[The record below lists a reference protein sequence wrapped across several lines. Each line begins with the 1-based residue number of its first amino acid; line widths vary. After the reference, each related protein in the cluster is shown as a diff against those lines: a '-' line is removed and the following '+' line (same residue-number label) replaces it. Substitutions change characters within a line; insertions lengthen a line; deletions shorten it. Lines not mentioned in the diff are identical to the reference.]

1 MSGMPDAAYPRAQG
15 NAQPFTHFPSFDPP
29 AMQGTILAFD
39 FGEKRIGVA
48 IGESSLHTAHPL
60 TTIDA
65 IGNAARTGAIAALV
79 SEWKPIA
86 FVVGLPVHMDGTE
99 HVMTERARKFGRRL
113 EGVFHLPVRFVDE
126 RLTTRDATLLLREAG
141 LDSRKAKPVR
151 DQVAAQRILQTY
163 FDTLAQ

>member
-1 MSGMPDAAYPRAQG
+1 MPEAAFSRAQG
-15 NAQPFTHFPSFDPP
+15 NARQPFTYFPVFDPL

-48 IGESSLHTAHPL
+48 VGESSLRMAHPL

-65 IGNAARTGAIAALV
+65 VGNAARNTAIAALV
-79 SEWKPIA
+79 GEWQPVGL
-86 FVVGLPVHMDGTE
+86 VVGLPVHMDGTE
-99 HVMTERARKFGRRL
+99 HAMTDRARKFGRRL
-113 EGVFHLPVRFVDE
+113 EGIFHLPVRFVDE

-141 LDSRKAKPVR
+141 LDARKAKPVR

-163 FDTLAQ
+163 FDTLAS